1 MRGAGWGH
9 GIGLSQWGSYGYA
22 KQGAG
27 YRDILDHYYR
37 DTKIETRDG
46 GVVRVLL
53 QPNRSDRL
61 LPQRHP
67 GRRPAARRG
76 LPLQGHA
83 DRAIRWSCAARPGE
97 S

>member
-1 MRGAGWGH
+1 MFKRAATLTVLIVAVACTGTAGAAERWSMRGAGWGH

-27 YRDILDHYYR
+27 YRDIVDHYYR

-61 LPQRHP
+61 HPQRHP
-67 GRRPAARRG
+67 GR
-76 LPLQGHA
+76 
-83 DRAIRWSCAARPGE
+83 
-97 S
+97 